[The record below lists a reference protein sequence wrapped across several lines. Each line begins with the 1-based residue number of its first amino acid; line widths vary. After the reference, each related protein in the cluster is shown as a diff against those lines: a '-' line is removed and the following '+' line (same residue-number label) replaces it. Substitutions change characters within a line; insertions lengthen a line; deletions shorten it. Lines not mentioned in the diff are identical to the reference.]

1 MPQSQFP
8 RNVFVYDANFPKGTN
23 PALVAGFFQFG
34 LTTGGEF
41 YFCLE
46 FCFQEPQASN
56 FRLMGVDGVI
66 LPRDATIVPIG
77 NYYVVSLSTPLIF
90 LANA

>member
-8 RNVFVYDANFPKGTN
+8 RNVFVYDANLPKGAN
-23 PALVAGFFQFG
+23 PDLVAGFRQFG

-46 FCFQEPQASN
+46 FCFHEPRAAN
-56 FRLMGVDGVI
+56 FRLMGEDGII
-66 LPRDATIVPIG
+66 LPRDASIVPIG
-77 NYYVVSLSTPLIF
+77 NYYVVSLRTYIPHRL
-90 LANA
+90 